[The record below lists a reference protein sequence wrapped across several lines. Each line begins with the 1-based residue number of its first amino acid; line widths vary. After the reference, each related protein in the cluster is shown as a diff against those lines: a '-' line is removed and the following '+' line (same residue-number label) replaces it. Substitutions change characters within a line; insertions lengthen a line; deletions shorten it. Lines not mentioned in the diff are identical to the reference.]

1 MKKGK
6 ESKNDLVVVAV
17 RTCLF
22 QTFLLFM
29 SCSVSLLQFEYA
41 WDVQVLAG
49 RFISL

>member
-22 QTFLLFM
+22 QTFFVIHELFG
-29 SCSVSLLQFEYA
+29 F
-41 WDVQVLAG
+41 
-49 RFISL
+49 FITV